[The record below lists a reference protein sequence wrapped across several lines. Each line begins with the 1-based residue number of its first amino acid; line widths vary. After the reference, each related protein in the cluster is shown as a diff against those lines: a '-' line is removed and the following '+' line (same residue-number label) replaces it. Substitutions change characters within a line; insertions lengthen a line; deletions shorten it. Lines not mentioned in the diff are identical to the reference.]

1 MALTRSIFSY
11 KIKNNEKK
19 ERIGQDMSEK
29 SKVIKIDGQE
39 LAGKA
44 AELREA
50 GITGVIVR
58 LDTLNHTR
66 YHDISEGKSLQTVI
80 DGINGAIDQQLAVRL
95 NVAITEGFNDDEVLD
110 FLQLTLQ
117 HRCDIVFLPTIDYGI
132 LKEKMPALRKI
143 DGASGEVEMYKYPMA
158 VGRIGF
164 IKD

>member
-1 MALTRSIFSY
+1 
-11 KIKNNEKK
+11 
-19 ERIGQDMSEK
+19 MSEK

-95 NVAITEGFNDDEVLD
+95 DVAITEGFNDDERLWDIEGKNARSQEDRRGFWRSGDV
-110 FLQLTLQ
+110 QIPYGCRS
-117 HRCDIVFLPTIDYGI
+117 HRIHQGL
-132 LKEKMPALRKI
+132 
-143 DGASGEVEMYKYPMA
+143 GE
-158 VGRIGF
+158 
-164 IKD
+164 

>member
-1 MALTRSIFSY
+1 MTRSIFSY

-66 YHDISEGKSLQTVI
+66 YHDIS
-80 DGINGAIDQQLAVRL
+80 R
-95 NVAITEGFNDDEVLD
+95 
-110 FLQLTLQ
+110 
-117 HRCDIVFLPTIDYGI
+117 R
-132 LKEKMPALRKI
+132 
-143 DGASGEVEMYKYPMA
+143 
-158 VGRIGF
+158 
-164 IKD
+164 

>member
-1 MALTRSIFSY
+1 M
-11 KIKNNEKK
+11 
-19 ERIGQDMSEK
+19 
-29 SKVIKIDGQE
+29 
-39 LAGKA
+39 
-44 AELREA
+44 
-50 GITGVIVR
+50 
-58 LDTLNHTR
+58 
-66 YHDISEGKSLQTVI
+66 
-80 DGINGAIDQQLAVRL
+80 
-95 NVAITEGFNDDEVLD
+95 AITEGFNDDEVLD